1 MFKWALMLIG
11 LSRQIYQ
18 KPIIRAMKIIRD
30 KMTTE
35 QVYFVLFVWIRILFR
50 SECQLRKSMDF

>member
-11 LSRQIYQ
+11 LSRRIYQ
-18 KPIIRAMKIIRD
+18 KPIIRTMKIIRRRRD

-35 QVYFVLFVWIRILFR
+35 QVYFVLFVWIRIVPIGM
-50 SECQLRKSMDF
+50 SVA

>member
-11 LSRQIYQ
+11 LSRRIYQ
-18 KPIIRAMKIIRD
+18 KPIIRTMKIIRRRRD

-35 QVYFVLFVWIRILFR
+35 QVYFVLFVWIVPIGM
-50 SECQLRKSMDF
+50 SVA